1 MKFISFNI
9 LMQLLRDRNSFLDEI
24 DERKQLD
31 RKIVSLL
38 FCSSLFFALYG
49 AIIGSIHGWLQML
62 SSAFKLPALY
72 LITLLICLPTLYFLD
87 IIFGS
92 KKTFSQYVTLLL
104 ASMSLIS
111 VMLFGFAP
119 ISLFFRL
126 SINDYDFFLL
136 LNVVILT
143 ITGVIGVKFFYE
155 GMLSLI
161 PNDDPN
167 SESAKNRRK
176 LIKFWLILY
185 GFVGSQLGWTLRP
198 FFGTPDQ
205 PFSLYREIESNFY
218 IQVMRI
224 IGNVLGLN

>member
-1 MKFISFNI
+1 MKLVSFSV
-9 LMQLLRDRNSFLDEI
+9 LMQLLRDRDIFLEEI
-24 DERKQLD
+24 NHSKQLERKIL
-31 RKIVSLL
+31 SLL
-38 FCSSLFFALYG
+38 FCSSLFLALYG
-49 AIIGSIHGWLQML
+49 TIIGSVHGWLQML

-111 VMLFGFAP
+111 VMLVGFAP
-119 ISLFFRL
+119 VSLFFRL
-126 SINDYDFFLL
+126 SIDDYSFFQL
-136 LNVVILT
+136 LNIS
-143 ITGVIGVKFFYE
+143 IFAATGVIGIRFFYQA
-155 GMLSLI
+155 MLSLI
-161 PNDDPN
+161 PAETA
-167 SESAKNRRK
+167 SESIKNRRK
-176 LIKFWLILY
+176 LIQFWLLLY

-205 PFSLYREIESNFY
+205 PFALYRDIESNFY
-218 IQVMRI
+218 IQVLKI

>member
-1 MKFISFNI
+1 
-9 LMQLLRDRNSFLDEI
+9 MQLLRDRNLFLNEI
-24 DERKQLD
+24 DECKQLD
-31 RKIVSLL
+31 LKIFSLL
-38 FCSSLFFALYG
+38 FYSSLFFALYG
-49 AIIGSIHGWLQML
+49 AILGSIHGWLQML

-111 VMLFGFAP
+111 IMLFGFAP

-136 LNVVILT
+136 LNVVILA

-155 GMLSLI
+155 AMLSLI
-161 PNDDPN
+161 PNDDTTA
-167 SESAKNRRK
+167 ESAKNRRK

-224 IGNVLGLN
+224 IGNVFGLN

>member
-1 MKFISFNI
+1 
-9 LMQLLRDRNSFLDEI
+9 MQRLALRDRALFIEEI
-24 DERKQLD
+24 NRSKSLD
-31 RKIVSLL
+31 RKILSLL
-38 FCSSLFFALYG
+38 VCSSLFFALYG

-92 KKTFSQYVTLLL
+92 KKKFSQYVTLLL

-119 ISLFFRL
+119 VSLFFRL
-126 SINDYDFFLL
+126 SINDYIFLVL
-136 LNVVILT
+136 LNLT
-143 ITGVIGVKFFYE
+143 VLVITGIIGIRFFYQ
-155 GMLSLI
+155 GMLSIIPDETASETLENRKRLI
-161 PNDDPN
+161 QC
-167 SESAKNRRK
+167 
-176 LIKFWLILY
+176 WLFLY

-198 FFGTPDQ
+198 FFGTPDR
-205 PFSLYREIESNFY
+205 PFALYRDIESNFY
-218 IQVMRI
+218 VQVIKI

>member
-1 MKFISFNI
+1 MNFISFDV
-9 LMQLLRDRNSFLDEI
+9 LMQLLRDRDSFLKEI
-24 DERKQLD
+24 EECKQLD
-31 RKIVSLL
+31 KKIISLL

-49 AIIGSIHGWLQML
+49 AIIGSIQGWLQML

-92 KKTFSQYVTLLL
+92 KKTFAQYVTLLL
-104 ASMSLIS
+104 SSMSLIS

-126 SINDYDFFLL
+126 SINDYSFFQL
-136 LNVVILT
+136 LNIIVFALT
-143 ITGVIGVKFFYE
+143 GIIGIKFFYDA
-155 GMLSLI
+155 MMSLMPGDTI
-161 PNDDPN
+161 T
-167 SESAKNRRK
+167 SKSIQNRRK
-176 LIKFWLILY
+176 LIKFWLVLY

-198 FFGTPDQ
+198 FFGTPDR
-205 PFSLYREIESNFY
+205 PFALYRDIESNFY
-218 IQVMRI
+218 VQVLKI